1 MYWSLRVPIKI
12 LVPRRLADRCYLAE
26 ALLWVSVSRFPL
38 ADLTRVPRDG
48 KKWAEIDTRES
59 PDHMALGIPLFL
71 DTLIALV
78 SRPIPTMTGSNLS
91 VSVKDLLGEASSVLS
106 WSRNCKPP
114 SLSRND
120 ERIGMDF
127 AIAFSIPTTPGFS

>member
-1 MYWSLRVPIKI
+1 MPIKI

-59 PDHMALGIPLFL
+59 PDHMALGIPLFSIL
-71 DTLIALV
+71 LPNMSVSALV

-91 VSVKDLLGEASSVLS
+91 VSVKDLVGEASSVLS

-127 AIAFSIPTTPGFS
+127 AIAFSIPTKPGFS

>member
-1 MYWSLRVPIKI
+1 VPIKI

-59 PDHMALGIPLFL
+59 PDHMALGIPLFSIL
-71 DTLIALV
+71 LPNMSVSALV

-91 VSVKDLLGEASSVLS
+91 VSVKDLVGEASSVLS

-127 AIAFSIPTTPGFS
+127 AIAFSIPTKPGFS